1 MSDNRKVMFSGIKPT
16 GDPTLGNYLGAIK
29 NWVSLQN
36 TYQGIFSIVDL
47 HAITVHQNPEDLK
60 KRSIEIAAI
69 YFAAGIDPKENIV
82 FIQSHVHQHA
92 EAAWLLTCNSYMGE
106 LNRMTQFKEKS
117 SKSVKESVPTGIFA
131 YPLLMAA
138 DILLY
143 GAEVVPVGKDQVQHV
158 ELTRDLANRFNNT
171 YSNVFKIPKPFV
183 NTGSAKIYDLQDPTK
198 KMSKSETSNP
208 NGYILIMDSPDI
220 IRKKISKAVTDSIG
234 IVNYTDEQP
243 GVKNL
248 IDLVCCINGR
258 ESSEIV
264 ELFKEKGYKEFKE
277 YVAETIINELEPLQN
292 KVKFLLED
300 KHQIENILKEG
311 ARKASEI
318 SQKTL
323 DEMKKNIGFYS
334 IGE

>member
-1 MSDNRKVMFSGIKPT
+1 M
-16 GDPTLGNYLGAIK
+16 
-29 NWVSLQN
+29 
-36 TYQGIFSIVDL
+36 
-47 HAITVHQNPEDLK
+47 
-60 KRSIEIAAI
+60 
-69 YFAAGIDPKENIV
+69 
-82 FIQSHVHQHA
+82 
-92 EAAWLLTCNSYMGE
+92 
-106 LNRMTQFKEKS
+106 
-117 SKSVKESVPTGIFA
+117 
-131 YPLLMAA
+131 
-138 DILLY
+138 
-143 GAEVVPVGKDQVQHV
+143 
-158 ELTRDLANRFNNT
+158 
-171 YSNVFKIPKPFV
+171 
-183 NTGSAKIYDLQDPTK
+183 
-198 KMSKSETSNP
+198 
-208 NGYILIMDSPDI
+208 
-220 IRKKISKAVTDSIG
+220 
-234 IVNYTDEQP
+234 
-243 GVKNL
+243 KNL